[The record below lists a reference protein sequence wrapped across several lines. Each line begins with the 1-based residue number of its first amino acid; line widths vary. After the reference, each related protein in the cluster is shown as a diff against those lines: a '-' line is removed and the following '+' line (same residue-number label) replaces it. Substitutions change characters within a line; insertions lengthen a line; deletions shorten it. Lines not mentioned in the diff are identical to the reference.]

1 MTFDALVAD
10 VTVAVVIEVVVVVVA
25 VVEEA
30 ELFFPAKGVRG
41 ASLLLKGG
49 TLGVLTGN
57 IGELVLDREPKNLK
71 GFSGDIVARFF

>member
-41 ASLLLKGG
+41 A
-49 TLGVLTGN
+49 
-57 IGELVLDREPKNLK
+57 
-71 GFSGDIVARFF
+71 